1 MKTLFL
7 FSLAFGILV
16 ISSCA
21 QGLGGT
27 KSRYLPYAF
36 KIYSMDGGSIEGR
49 YGRGEI
55 RAAGLDGE
63 KFTGSYSTIE
73 TPQPN
78 SRYKDLKGKSFL
90 QGDKGT
96 VIQCSYTGV
105 WYGGYNDSGF
115 GECQTNRGQKMNLQF

>member
-1 MKTLFL
+1 MKALFL
-7 FSLAFGILV
+7 CGLVFGVLV

-21 QGLGGT
+21 QGLGGP

-36 KIYSMDGGSIEGR
+36 KIYSMDGGSVEGR

-63 KFTGSYSTIE
+63 DFTGSYSTVQ

-78 SRYKDLKGKSFL
+78 SRFSDLKGQAML

-96 VIQCSYTGV
+96 VIRCTYTGV
-105 WYGGYNDSGF
+105 YYGGYNDSGY
-115 GECQTNRGQKMNLQF
+115 GTCQTNRGGDWFIQF